1 MFQRESLQTHEQLL
15 EEENNYM
22 RDQLMQ
28 FTQMLQQDK
37 IKLDQAKHKNRLL
50 RKENV
55 RLREE
60 VEGMTMTET
69 ERLKVLQK
77 YEEQCQSLNQVNQ

>member
-77 YEEQCQSLNQVNQ
+77 YEEQCQSLSQINQ

>member
-1 MFQRESLQTHEQLL
+1 
-15 EEENNYM
+15 
-22 RDQLMQ
+22 
-28 FTQMLQQDK
+28 
-37 IKLDQAKHKNRLL
+37 LL

-69 ERLKVLQK
+69 ERLKLLQK
-77 YEEQCQSLNQVNQ
+77 YEEQCQILTQVNQ

>member
-1 MFQRESLQTHEQLL
+1 LFQRETFQTHEQLL
-15 EEENNYM
+15 EEENHYI

-28 FTQMLQQDK
+28 FTQLLQQDK

-69 ERLKVLQK
+69 ERLKLLQK
-77 YEEQCQSLNQVNQ
+77 YEEQCQILTQVNQ

>member
-77 YEEQCQSLNQVNQ
+77 YEEQCQNLSQVNQ

>member
-77 YEEQCQSLNQVNQ
+77 YEEQCQSLSQVNQ